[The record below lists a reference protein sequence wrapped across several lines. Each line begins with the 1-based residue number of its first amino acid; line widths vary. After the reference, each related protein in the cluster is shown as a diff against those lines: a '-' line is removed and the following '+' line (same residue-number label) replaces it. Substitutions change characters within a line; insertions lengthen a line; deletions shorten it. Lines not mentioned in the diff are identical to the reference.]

1 MVLAD
6 ILLLLFLTVANV
18 EASDK
23 EIEKIAAKAVQNAVD
38 DFINL
43 TEMAKKPENKIR

>member
-1 MVLAD
+1 MVPAD

-23 EIEKIAAKAVQNAVD
+23 EMEEIADKAVQNAVD
-38 DFINL
+38 EFMNIA
-43 TEMAKKPENKIR
+43 EMAKKPENKIR